1 MEDQYAAQIGQ
12 AWANLRQG
20 NAANAASEFEQIL
33 KSAPNH
39 IDALYGLGLTR
50 AAQGQNQSA
59 ETTFQQCLELVEKER
74 AAGFNDRWEMLQ
86 RMLKQRIKAIKS
98 A

>member
-1 MEDQYAAQIGQ
+1 VEDQYAAQLGQ

-20 NAANAASEFEQIL
+20 DAANAISGFEQIL

-50 AAQGQNQSA
+50 VVQGQNEAAQ
-59 ETTFQQCLELVEKER
+59 TTFQQCLDLVEKER
-74 AAGFNDRWEMLQ
+74 TAGFNDRWEMLQ
-86 RMLKQRIKAIKS
+86 RMLKQRIKETKS